1 MQVIDL
7 LDRTARSPVTARPED
22 TLQTAATL
30 LANNNIGAM
39 PVRDGEGRL
48 VGVLSERDIAHC
60 FADLGKKVE
69 DLRVQDMMSRDVVT
83 CSPKDDVND
92 AMRVMSQRRIRHL
105 PVVEN
110 GTLSGMISSR
120 DVMEAML
127 EQTVLERDVLRDYAI
142 AAR

>member
-60 FADLGKKVE
+60 FADLGNKVE

-83 CSPKDDVND
+83 CSPTDDVND

-105 PVVEN
+105 PVVED
-110 GTLSGMISSR
+110 GALSGMISSR

>member
-7 LDRTARSPVTARPED
+7 LDRTGRSPVTARPED

-60 FADLGKKVE
+60 FADLGNKVT

-83 CSPKDDVND
+83 CSPTDDVND

-110 GTLSGMISSR
+110 GGLSGMISSR